1 MISDGTVIYSI
12 ERKLCFLNYTEKLK
26 DRSFGHIA
34 DHLKSLKQ
42 PIKTKYSFY
51 KKFEVK
57 TLGLCKTCSLLSLL
71 SGAF

>member
-1 MISDGTVIYSI
+1 MISDVTVIYSI

-26 DRSFGHIA
+26 DRSSGHIA

-42 PIKTKYSFY
+42 PI
-51 KKFEVK
+51 K